1 MTTDVST
8 AGRHPR
14 AGRVTLLAGLGLV
27 AVAALLLMLTG
38 GTGIRYSADHDGTVP
53 TWHRW
58 IPALAGI
65 VLIRLIPPAPDP
77 RWPDPVAP
85 YREAVPPLLAGVA
98 LAAVS
103 SPVIKEF
110 VSPNGLGRDTNSLI
124 TGACGPGGGRRR
136 GPAPLGPEAWPLFE
150 TVWYALA

>member
-14 AGRVTLLAGLGLV
+14 AGRIVLLAGLGLV

-58 IPALAGI
+58 IPAL
-65 VLIRLIPPAPDP
+65 
-77 RWPDPVAP
+77 
-85 YREAVPPLLAGVA
+85 
-98 LAAVS
+98 
-103 SPVIKEF
+103 
-110 VSPNGLGRDTNSLI
+110 
-124 TGACGPGGGRRR
+124 
-136 GPAPLGPEAWPLFE
+136 
-150 TVWYALA
+150 